1 MRPKLV
7 NVDPPLWQA
16 FERER
21 GEETGEP
28 STVNEQIVQEA
39 PPTGQ
44 KCDFLWKCWQNDLD
58 GLAPPY
64 PTKGVKIKASEY

>member
-16 FERER
+16 FEKER

-39 PPTGQ
+39 PPRDKNAIFFGNVG
-44 KCDFLWKCWQNDLD
+44 KM
-58 GLAPPY
+58 
-64 PTKGVKIKASEY
+64 I